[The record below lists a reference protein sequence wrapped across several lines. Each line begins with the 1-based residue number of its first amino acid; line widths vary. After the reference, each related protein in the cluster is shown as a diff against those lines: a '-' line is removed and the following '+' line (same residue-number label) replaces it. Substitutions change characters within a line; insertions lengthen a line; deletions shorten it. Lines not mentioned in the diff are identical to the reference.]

1 MGLLAIGYWGAVATL
16 VAHRNRPAV
25 DAAPVSLVRP
35 PPAPGPRPPMQ
46 LPRYTVPPAPAW
58 APFPRPRVLGL
69 ARGMPQVILVDGQPL
84 GAKVR

>member
-1 MGLLAIGYWGAVATL
+1 
-16 VAHRNRPAV
+16 
-25 DAAPVSLVRP
+25 
-35 PPAPGPRPPMQ
+35 MQ